1 MTRYKD
7 VSATCQL
14 IGNIYNNPKL
24 LEMEKYTFIKED
36 FCDELQRICFSSI
49 YNLYQL
55 GTTKIDIATIETYL
69 ASRPKA
75 AAVFKTQKGEDFI
88 LKCAEMANIEAFDYY
103 YNRTKKMTLLRW
115 KALYRKSFLTHS
127 SLLH

>member
-75 AAVFKTQKGEDFI
+75 EAVFKVQKGEDFI

-103 YNRTKKMTLLRW
+103 YNRT
-115 KALYRKSFLTHS
+115 
-127 SLLH
+127 